1 MLSPGFLPKAGFAP
15 PGCAIAYSAY
25 VFPDTLVSTTFHDYY
40 LTLAV
45 LNTIISIWLSC
56 YSRYPAA
63 LPRMGWGEGTGGGGA
78 RGSLDC
84 WRGQRERCLGAWGS
98 VPDGLPVAGRDQL
111 HRHTACAGAQ
121 GPMIKRASNL
131 SNALLL
137 LF

>member
-56 YSRYPAA
+56 YSRYPTV
-63 LPRMGWGEGTGGGGA
+63 LPWMGWGEGTGSGGA

-84 WRGQRERCLGAWGS
+84 QRGRGRGAWE
-98 VPDGLPVAGRDQL
+98 P
-111 HRHTACAGAQ
+111 GAQ
-121 GPMIKRASNL
+121 FWMDFQWPGGTSFTGTQPAQVLRAP
-131 SNALLL
+131 
-137 LF
+137 

>member
-56 YSRYPAA
+56 YSRYPTV
-63 LPRMGWGEGTGGGGA
+63 LPWMGWGEGMGSGAQRLPGLSEGTG
-78 RGSLDC
+78 
-84 WRGQRERCLGAWGS
+84 ERCLGAWGS
-98 VPDGLPVAGRDQL
+98 VLDGLPVARRDQL
-111 HRHTACAGAQ
+111 HRHTTCTGAQ
-121 GPMIKRASNL
+121 GPMNKRASNL
-131 SNALLL
+131 SNGLLL